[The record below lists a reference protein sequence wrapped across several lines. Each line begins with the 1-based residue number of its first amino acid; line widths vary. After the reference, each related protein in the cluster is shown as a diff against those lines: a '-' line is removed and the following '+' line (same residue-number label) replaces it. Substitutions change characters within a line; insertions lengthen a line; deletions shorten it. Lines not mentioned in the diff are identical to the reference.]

1 MQHCK
6 SFNSLPNHTVEKVGG
21 TLSGLSGLLLALA
34 TPGVGTVLLVI
45 GVVFI
50 AVLLGVGVAIYL
62 ILQSMHIWTATVF
75 TVVALLLFYM
85 AVKTKIINEQT
96 LKKFPWLPLLI
107 PGAFLFGFITDI
119 SGSIRFTV
127 APMAVATPQQ
137 ANAIAVVLFL
147 LIVGVLYIVSEYVG
161 GSKPPARRKKK

>member
-1 MQHCK
+1 MQNVQK
-6 SFNSLPNHTVEKVGG
+6 SVGVGSSTG
-21 TLSGLSGLLLALA
+21 TLGGLASLLYVL
-34 TPGVGTVLLVI
+34 TMPGVGTILLII

-50 AVLLGVGVAIYL
+50 LVLLGVGVTIYV
-62 ILQSMHIWTATVF
+62 ILQSMHIWTATIF
-75 TVVALLLFYM
+75 TIAASFLFYIAM
-85 AVKTKIINEQT
+85 KAKIVNEQT

-127 APMAVATPQQ
+127 APMTVASPQQ
-137 ANAIAVVLFL
+137 ANATAVVLFL
-147 LIVGVLYIVSEYVG
+147 LIVGVLYIVSEHVG